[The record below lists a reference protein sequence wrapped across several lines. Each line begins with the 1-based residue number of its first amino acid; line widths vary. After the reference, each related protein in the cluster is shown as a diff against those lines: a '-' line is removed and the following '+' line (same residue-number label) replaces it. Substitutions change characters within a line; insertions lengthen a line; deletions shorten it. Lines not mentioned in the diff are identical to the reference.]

1 MARAIVGFILLAQSI
16 VIYFAIVFITGVFM
30 GPGLIRN
37 SGPKG
42 LVIVGIVTL
51 LIQGILIKLFTTPDE
66 IDEKEWEGS
75 EELK

>member
-16 VIYFAIVFITGVFM
+16 VIYFAIVFITGIFM
-30 GPGLIRN
+30 GPECLID

-51 LIQGILIKLFTTPDE
+51 LIQGILIKLFTAPDE
-66 IDEKEWEGS
+66 IDEKEWEES
-75 EELK
+75 EELE

>member
-1 MARAIVGFILLAQSI
+1 MARAIVGFFLLAQSI
-16 VIYFAIVFITGVFM
+16 VIYFAIVFITGIFM
-30 GPGLIRN
+30 GAELIRN

-66 IDEKEWEGS
+66 VNEEDWEGS
-75 EELK
+75 EELE

>member
-51 LIQGILIKLFTTPDE
+51 LIQGILIKLFTAPDE
-66 IDEKEWEGS
+66 IDEKEWGEF
-75 EELK
+75 EELE